1 MPLED
6 FRKMMV
12 RQLSMTVH
20 HKENMSGE
28 VLEAYLE
35 PLAGEVGKAS
45 FFSHQACHYDSR
57 YTKQITG
64 DLEKLSMPVKLL
76 WGEQDEW
83 QPLFYARRLSEDIP
97 GAELT
102 VVPEASRFVMEDAP
116 KQVTAELVGFLYDEA
131 PHHADQE

>member
-35 PLAGEVGKAS
+35 PLAGEVGKVT

-57 YTKQITG
+57 YTEQITG
-64 DLEKLSMPVKLL
+64 DLEKLSHAGK
-76 WGEQDEW
+76 
-83 QPLFYARRLSEDIP
+83 
-97 GAELT
+97 
-102 VVPEASRFVMEDAP
+102 ASM
-116 KQVTAELVGFLYDEA
+116 G
-131 PHHADQE
+131 